1 MLQFGIPASVEASY
15 AILGR
20 KRQRDWT
27 GKSSSCARSKK
38 GNGPEKKVPSVVQ
51 MEQLSPSLRREDL
64 LLEEVFSFLCHC
76 KHNRESERN
85 RILCNCKHSREC
97 ERDRISIQRSVLIDF
112 LFLQAVVFLHGG
124 PGSGTSSGNR
134 RFFDPDF
141 YRIVLFD
148 QVREDLVVV
157 G

>member
-1 MLQFGIPASVEASY
+1 MSKLHTLYWEESGNA
-15 AILGR
+15 
-20 KRQRDWT
+20 T
-27 GKSSSCARSKK
+27 GQVSCLLVHGQKK
-38 GNGPEKKVPSVVQ
+38 EMDQKKKVPSVVQ

-85 RILCNCKHSREC
+85 RILCNFKHSREC
-97 ERDRISIQRSVLIDF
+97 ERDRISIQQSVLIDF

>member
-1 MLQFGIPASVEASY
+1 MSKLHTLYWEESGNA
-15 AILGR
+15 
-20 KRQRDWT
+20 T
-27 GKSSSCARSKK
+27 GQVSRLLVHGQKK
-38 GNGPEKKVPSVVQ
+38 EMDQKKKVPSVVQ

-97 ERDRISIQRSVLIDF
+97 ERDRISIQQSVLIDF